1 MRPCPQRRWVEQHF
15 AGVIVPHDERVLR
28 RHLPGCGECRQLY
41 QRLLVGARLDPEALS
56 PEERLARGLGLR
68 PAAPPRRWIAITAAV
83 VALAASALLVLL
95 HPLTGH

>member
-1 MRPCPQRRWVEQHF
+1 MRPCPHRRGVEQHF
-15 AGVIVPHDERVLR
+15 DGTIAVHDERVLR
-28 RHLPGCGECRQLY
+28 RHLPGCSECRQLY

-95 HPLTGH
+95 RP